1 MAVYYGRAAQIQPGA
16 FPSIL
21 AIGDSWFWY
30 PLPTGYNL
38 LQTLSDRVL
47 KPVYSNILSL
57 GYVGATLEEYVEGR
71 YAPDFRNELGPLNAP
86 YYSAV
91 FISGAGND
99 AVDYSLALEEN
110 CTGIG
115 NPDDCFNDA
124 RFDELLKNLSK
135 WLAILIHEIQWAF
148 RDRAPERQPH
158 VFVHCYDYAPPDGR
172 GARFA
177 GIPLPFG
184 PWLKPAMDKAFVRDD
199 PVFRQAVVKRLI
211 DRIHDTFALHDDGQT
226 VHLVD
231 SRNCLNPAEDWD
243 NELHPNT
250 QGFRKLAE
258 GPWRK
263 ALQVYGFA

>member
-1 MAVYYGRAAQIQPGA
+1 MAVYYGRLQEIPAGA
-16 FPSIL
+16 FPTVL

-47 KPVYSNILSL
+47 KPDYANIMSL
-57 GYVGATLEEYVEGR
+57 GYVGARLEEYVHGR
-71 YAPDFRNELGPLNAP
+71 YAPDFRSELEPINAQ

-99 AVDYSLALEEN
+99 VVDYSLALQED
-110 CTGIG
+110 CAGIG
-115 NPDDCFNDA
+115 DPEKCFDDGKLDA
-124 RFDELLKNLSK
+124 LLKNLSRS
-135 WLAILIHEIQWAF
+135 LAALTHEIQWAY
-148 RDRAPERQPH
+148 RDRPRERQPH
-158 VFVHCYDYAPPDGR
+158 IFVHCYDYAPPDGR
-172 GARFA
+172 GAGFA

-184 PWLKPAMDKAFVRDD
+184 PWLKPALDKARVQDD
-199 PVFRQAVVKRLI
+199 WSLRQAIVKRLI
-211 DRIHDTFALHDDGQT
+211 DRVHDTFALHDDGLT

-231 SRNCLNPAEDWD
+231 SRACLNPAEDWD

-250 QGFRKLAE
+250 RGFRKLAE

-263 ALQVYGFA
+263 ALREHGFA